1 MIVLTPGFKTVGS
14 MNKISQRL
22 IFLLGVTGFVGE
34 ASAKLEP
41 SQVMGQGLYEQEGGN
56 SCMFCHGISG
66 EGGNVKEAAKLD
78 LPKTWKTYK
87 ALGGD
92 AAFNKDPK
100 AFLEKMQKGV
110 EDLIRVGAIR
120 HNASY
125 KEAGFDWA
133 KISPFNAQMM
143 GLGGAASVSWMKKYQ
158 KRGVNAEIAAQS
170 LWLHLKSLD
179 KQGVLSK

>member
-1 MIVLTPGFKTVGS
+1 LIVLTPGFKTVGS